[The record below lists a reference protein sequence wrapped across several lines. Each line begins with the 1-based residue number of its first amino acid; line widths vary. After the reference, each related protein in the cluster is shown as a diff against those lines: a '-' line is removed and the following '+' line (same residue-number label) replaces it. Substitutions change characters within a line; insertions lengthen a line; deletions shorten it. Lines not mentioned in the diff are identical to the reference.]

1 MKIKVT
7 LDGGA
12 GELDSTIFEVADD
25 HPDQQEAINLGASD
39 IIEGWL
45 LSVGDT
51 ITIREVV

>member
-12 GELDSTIFEVADD
+12 GELDSKTFEVAED
-25 HPDQQEAINLGASD
+25 HEDQDEAINLGAAD
-39 IIEGWL
+39 IIEEWT

-51 ITIREVV
+51 ITIREIA